1 MVLVGWPGVSA
12 VPVASWASCLG
23 LMASVMRNV
32 QVHARKEEA
41 PMLRTLNSEGRL
53 SLAVQGFQNRRG
65 IEVQGVQNMQWEE
78 QAMDCLELAD
88 CWMPLLSAAM
98 V

>member
-1 MVLVGWPGVSA
+1 MASA
-12 VPVASWASCLG
+12 V
-23 LMASVMRNV
+23 RKV

-65 IEVQGVQNMQWEE
+65 IEVQGAQSMQWVE
-78 QAMDCLELAD
+78 QAMDCLELAG
-88 CWMPLLSAAM
+88 CWMPLLSVAM